1 MPGSHRDLFTLMS
14 CFALFP
20 PAAQSLHLGV
30 IKTMD
35 SLLSGWML
43 HPALFGVKRDCLPTY
58 TGGNRRVSAPSRRRT
73 NRCSSLKSPPLRL
86 SRRSAV
92 VSIFLLSICGH
103 LWGREWGSA
112 TRTAVLHSF
121 PCCPLDASPIPV
133 QIHRVARHSHSR
145 TCTRRWQNF
154 SSALPPGTQCSVTFP
169 EHFRSPRTGSRP
181 GRLALFAFLQKRV
194 FSNDTAKGSHPV
206 FLSVFRE
213 AQKPSLGSCH
223 RKTHTPCVRLFST
236 PSPKE
241 PGRRV
246 GSSRICVGFLGGC
259 LSKKQ
264 ARLPWR
270 WAADYQLF
278 RSTQQRH
285 WTVSHSATLD
295 SFGANSRM
303 RRVPREGGNISRAT
317 RAKSRL
323 YGGMVPSLQSGL
335 SLPDI
340 ITGREEGS
348 PKAGTPRVG
357 LIRTRFGDVETPN
370 FILCGTK
377 ATVKGITVEML
388 REANTQIIL
397 ANTYHLLVYPGPEVI
412 ERLGGLQHF
421 TGWHGPMF
429 TDSGGYQI
437 FSLHHGSIADE
448 VKGRRRGSVNRGE
461 SVSRA
466 SVPGAL
472 EGDRVD
478 KLDAESRLNNE
489 GRFDDAVFDRDT
501 DGDDPN
507 SHLLRLDETGAVF
520 RSYHTGQ
527 RIELTPERAME
538 AQAQLGADLIVAL
551 DECTP
556 FHTSK
561 GYTAASMRRSHRWAL
576 RCLVALSRLREMRGG
591 LPPQFPVFYEKYP
604 ATSQPAC
611 RSPSCDAVL
620 SGVRKRSVNRVT
632 ADDSEESTR
641 FAQSIS
647 VGPRS
652 HAECPICSASRDHA
666 TTKPAGHGL
675 DSHDIPAR
683 EAFPQQGL
691 YGVVQGGV
699 YRDLREE
706 SVSFVNEHPFFGSA
720 IGGSLGADSEQMHA
734 VVRETAQQLRR
745 DRPIHLLGIGRM
757 RDIFHG
763 VRQGIDTFD
772 CVHPTRA
779 GRHGSALVPL
789 AFWEDS
795 GSVNVPPSACWD
807 YGDANTGA
815 RKVDNVA
822 PRTGVRASAQELPS
836 FLPGQ
841 SAAPCLSAHQRR
853 RTAFPAAAQRP
864 KEYVDLRNAAFK
876 FDDRPILPNCGC
888 YTCRTASR
896 AYLHYLLKAG
906 EQLGGVLVTVHNI
919 FTMNRLMGSIR
930 QAILQNRLDEEEGKW
945 IHPLMRL

>member
-1 MPGSHRDLFTLMS
+1 
-14 CFALFP
+14 
-20 PAAQSLHLGV
+20 
-30 IKTMD
+30 
-35 SLLSGWML
+35 
-43 HPALFGVKRDCLPTY
+43 
-58 TGGNRRVSAPSRRRT
+58 
-73 NRCSSLKSPPLRL
+73 
-86 SRRSAV
+86 
-92 VSIFLLSICGH
+92 
-103 LWGREWGSA
+103 
-112 TRTAVLHSF
+112 
-121 PCCPLDASPIPV
+121 
-133 QIHRVARHSHSR
+133 
-145 TCTRRWQNF
+145 
-154 SSALPPGTQCSVTFP
+154 
-169 EHFRSPRTGSRP
+169 
-181 GRLALFAFLQKRV
+181 
-194 FSNDTAKGSHPV
+194 
-206 FLSVFRE
+206 
-213 AQKPSLGSCH
+213 
-223 RKTHTPCVRLFST
+223 
-236 PSPKE
+236 
-241 PGRRV
+241 
-246 GSSRICVGFLGGC
+246 
-259 LSKKQ
+259 
-264 ARLPWR
+264 
-270 WAADYQLF
+270 
-278 RSTQQRH
+278 
-285 WTVSHSATLD
+285 
-295 SFGANSRM
+295 M

-604 ATSQPAC
+604 ATSQPAW
-611 RSPSCDAVL
+611 
-620 SGVRKRSVNRVT
+620 
-632 ADDSEESTR
+632 
-641 FAQSIS
+641 
-647 VGPRS
+647 
-652 HAECPICSASRDHA
+652 
-666 TTKPAGHGL
+666 HGL

>member
-1 MPGSHRDLFTLMS
+1 MPGSHRDLFTFMP
-14 CFALFP
+14 CVALFP
-20 PAAQSLHLGV
+20 PAAQSLHLEV
-30 IKTMD
+30 LKTMD
-35 SLLSGWML
+35 SLLCGWMF
-43 HPALFGVKRDCLPTY
+43 HPALFAVKRDCLPTY
-58 TGGNRRVSAPSRRRT
+58 EGVHRRVSAPSRRTT
-73 NRCSSLKSPPLRL
+73 NHCSALKSPPPRL
-86 SRRSAV
+86 SRRCAV

-103 LWGREWGSA
+103 IWGREWGSA
-112 TRTAVLHSF
+112 TRPAVFHGFSY
-121 PCCPLDASPIPV
+121 CPLDASPIPV

-145 TCTRRWQNF
+145 ACTRRWQNF
-154 SSALPPGTQCSVTFP
+154 CSALTPGTPCRVSFL
-169 EHFRSPRTGSRP
+169 ERFRSPRTGSRP
-181 GRLALFAFLQKRV
+181 GRPALFAFLQKRA
-194 FSNDTAKGSHPV
+194 FSSDSARGSPLV
-206 FLSVFRE
+206 FLSVSSE
-213 AQKPSLGSCH
+213 AQKPSLGSYH
-223 RKTHTPCVRLFST
+223 RRTHTVCVRFFST

-259 LSKKQ
+259 VSKKL
-264 ARLPWR
+264 ARLMWR
-270 WAADYQLF
+270 WGAGHQLF
-278 RSTQQRH
+278 RPTQQRH
-285 WTVSHSATLD
+285 WGVSHSATLD
-295 SFGANSRM
+295 SSGANSRM
-303 RRVPREGGNISRAT
+303 CRVPREGGSTSRAT

-323 YGGMVPSLQSGL
+323 YGVSVPSLQSGI

-348 PKAGTPRVG
+348 TKAGTPRVG
-357 LIRTRFGDVETPN
+357 LIRTCFGDVETPN
-370 FILCGTK
+370 FIFCGTK

-472 EGDRVD
+472 EGDRCD
-478 KLDAESRLNNE
+478 KLGAESRSSDEDPL
-489 GRFDDAVFDRDT
+489 DDAVFDRDT
-501 DGDDPN
+501 DREDPN

-538 AQAQLGADLIVAL
+538 AQTQLGADLIVAL

-561 GYTAASMRRSHRWAL
+561 SYTAASMRRSHRWAL
-576 RCLVALSRLREMRGG
+576 RCLLALSRLRELRGG
-591 LPPQFPVFYEKYP
+591 LPPQFPVFHEKFP
-604 ATSQPAC
+604 ATSKPAC
-611 RSPSCDAVL
+611 RPPSCDAVL
-620 SGVRKRSVNRVT
+620 RGVRKRSVNGVT
-632 ADDSEESTR
+632 ADDSEQSMR
-641 FAQSIS
+641 SAHSIS
-647 VGPRS
+647 VGPQRS
-652 HAECPICSASRDHA
+652 AECPICSASRDHTA
-666 TTKPAGHGL
+666 TNPTRHGL
-675 DSHDIPAR
+675 DSHDPLIRA
-683 EAFPQQGL
+683 AFPQQGL

-720 IGGSLGADSEQMHA
+720 IGGSLGADSEQMYA

-745 DRPIHLLGIGRM
+745 DRPIHLLGVGRM

-779 GRHGSALVPL
+779 GRHGSALVPV
-789 AFWEDS
+789 AFWEDD
-795 GSVNVPPSACWD
+795 GSVNVPPSACWE
-807 YGDANTGA
+807 YGDANTGS

-822 PRTGVRASAQELPS
+822 PRTEIRASLQELPS
-836 FLPGQ
+836 SLPGQ
-841 SAAPCLSAHQRR
+841 SAAPFLSVRQKR
-853 RTAFPAAAQRP
+853 RTAFPAAAQKP
-864 KEYVDLRNAAFK
+864 KEYVDLRNAAFR
-876 FDDRPILPNCGC
+876 FDDRPILRNCGC

-930 QAILQNRLDEEEGKW
+930 QAILENKLDEEEEKW
-945 IHPLMRL
+945 IHPLTRI